1 MDKKVIIHNQAVID
15 GLTKDTDNIEYV
27 NNSLHYKPMVLND
40 TYTLEELKVISKFFD
55 DWLRDSYIRGGD
67 AIEVF
72 GYDIACNNTKSED
85 VIEDKKD

>member
-15 GLTKDTDNIEYV
+15 GLTKDTDNVEYV
-27 NNSLHYKPMVLND
+27 NNILHYKPMVLND
-40 TYTLEELKVISKFFD
+40 TYTFEELKVISKFFD

-72 GYDIACNNTKSED
+72 GYDNACDNTKSEKENEND
-85 VIEDKKD
+85 

>member
-27 NNSLHYKPMVLND
+27 NDCLHYKPMVLKN
-40 TYTLEELKVISKFFD
+40 TYTFEELKVISKFFD

-72 GYDIACNNTKSED
+72 GYDNTKSEKENKND
-85 VIEDKKD
+85 